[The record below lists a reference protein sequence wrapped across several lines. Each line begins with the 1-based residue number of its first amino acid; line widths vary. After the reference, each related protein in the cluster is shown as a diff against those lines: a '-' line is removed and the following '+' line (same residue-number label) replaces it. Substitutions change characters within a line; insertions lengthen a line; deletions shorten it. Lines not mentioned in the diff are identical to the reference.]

1 MFSDDAIEDIKTI
14 KEFYSN
20 EKYNKEQVKRLYT
33 QIMATIDSLRYHSEM
48 GMRIAVELYSDY
60 RYIVAGV

>member
-1 MFSDDAIEDIKTI
+1 MEYKIVFSDDAIEDIKTI

-33 QIMATIDSLRYHSEM
+33 QIMTA
-48 GMRIAVELYSDY
+48 LY
-60 RYIVAGV
+60 IL